1 MAATNNQKLKLLYIL
16 KFLQENTDENHIA
29 HAEDIKLYLLNH
41 GIAAERKYT
50 GFLRIEKS
58 VRCFYSGYL

>member
-41 GIAAERKYT
+41 ATPDGSAAPARPDRRPMPA
-50 GFLRIEKS
+50 F
-58 VRCFYSGYL
+58 

>member
-41 GIAAERKYT
+41 GIARRAEINIQRY
-50 GFLRIEKS
+50 FNP
-58 VRCFYSGYL
+58 Y

>member
-29 HAEDIKLYLLNH
+29 HAEDIKL
-41 GIAAERKYT
+41 T
-50 GFLRIEKS
+50 
-58 VRCFYSGYL
+58 C